1 MKKYLTWSVM
11 LLMVVALVAVSA
23 NCSST
28 EEEVVTYKVGALF
41 STTGGASNL
50 GVPEENTVDMI
61 VDQINDEGGI
71 NGHPLEVIV
80 YNDETNSEKCVTLA
94 TKLIEQDEVLAIIG
108 PTTSGNSVAIIETI
122 TTAEIPLVSC
132 AANIGIIEPVG
143 ERYWIFKTP
152 QTDKEAI
159 GEIYAYL
166 ASINI
171 SDIAIISNT
180 SGFGATGRAILLDEA
195 DDYGITVVDDQ
206 VFNEGD
212 TSVQS
217 QLTHIGGTD
226 AEAVVCW
233 DTDKGSAIVA
243 LDMQTL
249 QMEMPLFCSHGI
261 ANQAFIDAAGATA
274 NGVIFPA
281 GKLIIVDDIPASD
294 PQKEVLTQY
303 RDDYEVIY
311 GNGTINTFGGHAWDA
326 LQMVV
331 MALEDLDIEDPY
343 ESADSLADA
352 RAEVRDSI
360 EEITNFIG
368 ISGIFDM
375 SPDNH
380 LGMRAGSLAM
390 IEIVDGKWTWHQ

>member
-28 EEEVVTYKVGALF
+28 EEEAVTYKVGALF

-50 GVPEENTVDMI
+50 GVPEENTVKMV
-61 VDQINDEGGI
+61 VDQINDAGGI
-71 NGHPLEVIV
+71 NGHTLEVII

-108 PTTSGNSVAIIETI
+108 PTTSGNSLAIIETI
-122 TTAEIPLVSC
+122 TTAEIPLISC
-132 AANIGIIEPVG
+132 AANIGIVEPVG

-159 GEIYAYL
+159 AEIYTYL
-166 ASINI
+166 ESMNI
-171 SDIAIISNT
+171 SDIAIITNT
-180 SGFGATGRAILLDEA
+180 SGYGATGRAILLDDA

-212 TSVQS
+212 TSMQS

-249 QMEMPLFCSHGI
+249 QMEIPLFCSHGI
-261 ANQAFIDAAGATA
+261 ANQAFIDAAGAAA

-281 GKLIIVDDIPASD
+281 GKLIIVDDIPATD
-294 PQKEVLTQY
+294 PQKDVLTQY
-303 RDDYEVIY
+303 RDDYEAIY

-331 MALEDLDIEDPY
+331 MALEELTIADPY
-343 ESADSLADA
+343 ESADSLAEA
-352 RAEVRDSI
+352 RADIRDSI

-375 SPDNH
+375 SADNH

-390 IEIVDGKWTWHQ
+390 IEIVDGKWTWFK

>member
-28 EEEVVTYKVGALF
+28 EEEAVTYKVGALF

-50 GVPEENTVDMI
+50 GVPEENTVKMV
-61 VDQINDEGGI
+61 VDQINDAGGI
-71 NGHPLEVIV
+71 NGHTLEVII

-108 PTTSGNSVAIIETI
+108 PTTSGNSLAIIETI
-122 TTAEIPLVSC
+122 TTAEIPLISC
-132 AANIGIIEPVG
+132 AANIGIVEPVG

-159 GEIYAYL
+159 AEIYTYL
-166 ASINI
+166 ESINI
-171 SDIAIISNT
+171 SDIAIITNT
-180 SGFGATGRAILLDEA
+180 SGFGATGRAILLDDA

-249 QMEMPLFCSHGI
+249 QMEIPLFCSHGI
-261 ANQAFIDAAGATA
+261 ANQAFIDAAGAAA

-281 GKLIIVDDIPASD
+281 GKLIIVDDIPATD
-294 PQKEVLTQY
+294 PQKDVLTQY
-303 RDDYEVIY
+303 RDDYEAIY

-331 MALEDLDIEDPY
+331 MALEELAVADPY
-343 ESADSLADA
+343 ESADSLAEA
-352 RAEVRDSI
+352 RADIRDSI
-360 EEITNFIG
+360 EEITDFIG

-375 SPDNH
+375 SADNH

-390 IEIVDGKWTWHQ
+390 IEIVDGKWTWFK

>member
-1 MKKYLTWSVM
+1 M

-28 EEEVVTYKVGALF
+28 EEEAVTYKVGALF

-50 GVPEENTVDMI
+50 GVPEENTVKMV
-61 VDQINDEGGI
+61 VDQINDAGGI
-71 NGHPLEVIV
+71 NGHTLEVII

-108 PTTSGNSVAIIETI
+108 PTTSGNSLAIIETI
-122 TTAEIPLVSC
+122 TTAEIPLISC
-132 AANIGIIEPVG
+132 AANIGIVEPVG

-159 GEIYAYL
+159 AEIYTYL
-166 ASINI
+166 ESINI
-171 SDIAIISNT
+171 SDIAIITNT
-180 SGFGATGRAILLDEA
+180 SGFGATGRAILLDDA

-212 TSVQS
+212 TSMQS

-249 QMEMPLFCSHGI
+249 QMEIPLFCSHGI
-261 ANQAFIDAAGATA
+261 ANQAFIDAAGAAA

-281 GKLIIVDDIPASD
+281 GKLIIVDDIPATD
-294 PQKEVLTQY
+294 PQKDVLTQY
-303 RDDYEVIY
+303 RDDYEAIY

-331 MALEDLDIEDPY
+331 MALEELTVADPY
-343 ESADSLADA
+343 ESADSLAEA
-352 RAEVRDSI
+352 RADIRDSI
-360 EEITNFIG
+360 EEITDFIG

-375 SPDNH
+375 SADNH

-390 IEIVDGKWTWHQ
+390 IEIVDGKWTWFK

>member
-1 MKKYLTWSVM
+1 M

-23 NCSST
+23 NCCS
-28 EEEVVTYKVGALF
+28 EEAVTYKVGALF

-50 GVPEENTVDMI
+50 GVPEQNTVNMV
-61 VDQINDEGGI
+61 VDTINEAGGI
-71 NGHPLEVIV
+71 NGIPLEVIV
-80 YNDETNSEKCVTLA
+80 YNDETNTEKCVSLA
-94 TKLIEQDEVLAIIG
+94 TKLIEQDKVLAIIG
-108 PTTSGNSVAIIETI
+108 PTTSGNSLAILDTI
-122 TTAEIPLVSC
+122 TTAQIPLVSC
-132 AANIGIIEPVG
+132 AANIGIVEPVS

-166 ASINI
+166 ASMDI
-171 SDIAIISNT
+171 SKVAIISNT
-180 SGFGATGRAILLDEA
+180 SGFGATGKGILLDDA

-212 TSVQS
+212 TSMQS

-249 QMEMPLFCSHGI
+249 QMEMPLLCSHGI
-261 ANQAFIDAAGATA
+261 ANQAFIDGAGAAA

-281 GKLIIVDDIPASD
+281 GKLLIVDDLPADD
-294 PQKEVLTQY
+294 PQKVILTQY
-303 RDDYEVIY
+303 KQNYEAIY

-326 LQMVV
+326 LYMVV
-331 MALEDLDIEDPY
+331 TALDKLPAGDPY
-343 ESADSLADA
+343 ESADSLAAA
-352 RAEVRDSI
+352 RATVRDSI
-360 EEITNFIG
+360 EQITNFAG
-368 ISGIFDM
+368 VSGIFDM
-375 SPDNH
+375 SPTDH

-390 IEIVDGKWTWHQ
+390 IEIVDGKWTWSQ

>member
-1 MKKYLTWSVM
+1 MKKYLTMSVM

-50 GVPEENTVDMI
+50 GVPEENTVKMV
-61 VDQINDEGGI
+61 VDQINDAGGI
-71 NGHPLEVIV
+71 NGHPLEVII
-80 YNDETNSEKCVTLA
+80 YNDETLPEKAVTLA

-108 PTTSGNSVAIIETI
+108 PTTSGNSLAILDTI
-122 TTAEIPLVSC
+122 TTAEITLVSC
-132 AANIGIIEPVG
+132 AANIGIVEPVG

-152 QTDKEAI
+152 QTDKEVIA
-159 GEIYAYL
+159 EIYTYL
-166 ASINI
+166 ESMNI
-171 SDIAIISNT
+171 SDIAIITNT
-180 SGFGATGRAILLDEA
+180 SAYGATGRGILKTDA
-195 DDYGITVVDDQ
+195 DDYGITIVDDQ
-206 VFNEGD
+206 TFSEGD
-212 TSVQS
+212 TSMQS
-217 QLTHIGGTD
+217 QLTHIKGTD

-249 QMEMPLFCSHGI
+249 QMEMPLLCSHGI
-261 ANQAFIDAAGATA
+261 ANMAFINAAGDAS

-281 GKLIIVDDIPASD
+281 GKLLIVDDIPASD
-294 PQKEVLTQY
+294 PQKDVLTQY
-303 RDDYEVIY
+303 RDDYEAIY

-326 LQMVV
+326 LQMLV
-331 MALEDLDIEDPY
+331 MALEELTVADPY
-343 ESADSLADA
+343 ESADSLAEA

-360 EEITNFIG
+360 EQITDFVG

-375 SPDNH
+375 SANNH
-380 LGMRAGSLAM
+380 LGMQPGSLAL
-390 IEIVDGKWTWHQ
+390 IEIVDGEWTWSQ

>member
-50 GVPEENTVDMI
+50 GVPEENTVKMV
-61 VDQINDEGGI
+61 VDQINDAGGI
-71 NGHPLEVIV
+71 NGHPLEVII

-122 TTAEIPLVSC
+122 TTAEIPLISC

-166 ASINI
+166 VSINI
-171 SDIAIISNT
+171 SEIAIISNT
-180 SGFGATGRAILLDEA
+180 SGFGATGRAILLDDA

-249 QMEMPLFCSHGI
+249 QMDIPLFCSHGI

-294 PQKEVLTQY
+294 PQKDVLTQY
-303 RDDYEVIY
+303 RDDYEALY
-311 GNGTINTFGGHAWDA
+311 GNGTINTFGGHAWDS

-352 RAEVRDSI
+352 RAAIRDSI
-360 EEITNFIG
+360 EQITGFVG

-375 SPDNH
+375 SADNH

>member
-1 MKKYLTWSVM
+1 MKKYLTMSVM

-50 GVPEENTVDMI
+50 GVPEQNTVNMV
-61 VDQINDEGGI
+61 VDQINDAGGI

-108 PTTSGNSVAIIETI
+108 PTTSGNSLAILDTI

-132 AANIGIIEPVG
+132 AANIGIVEPVG

-159 GEIYAYL
+159 AEIYAYL
-166 ASINI
+166 ASMDI

-180 SGFGATGRAILLDEA
+180 SGFGATGRGILLDDA

-261 ANQAFIDAAGATA
+261 ANQAFIDAAGAAA

-294 PQKEVLTQY
+294 PQKDVLTQY
-303 RDDYEVIY
+303 RDDYEAIY

-326 LQMVV
+326 IQMVV
-331 MALEDLDIEDPY
+331 MALEELPVAEPY
-343 ESADSLADA
+343 ASADSLADA
-352 RAEVRDSI
+352 RAAIRDSI
-360 EEITNFIG
+360 EQITGFVG

-375 SPDNH
+375 SADNH
-380 LGMRAGSLAM
+380 LGMRTGSLAM
-390 IEIVDGKWTWHQ
+390 IEIVDGKWTWSQ

>member
-23 NCSST
+23 NCSSE
-28 EEEVVTYKVGALF
+28 EEEVVTYKVGAIF

-50 GVPEENTVDMI
+50 GVPEKNTVNMI
-61 VDQINDEGGI
+61 VDQINDAGGI
-71 NGHPLEVIV
+71 NGHPLEVII

-180 SGFGATGRAILLDEA
+180 SGFGATGRAILLDDA

-294 PQKEVLTQY
+294 PQKDVLTQY
-303 RDDYEVIY
+303 RDDYEAIY

-375 SPDNH
+375 SADNH

>member
-28 EEEVVTYKVGALF
+28 EEEAVTYKVGALF

-50 GVPEENTVDMI
+50 GVPEENTVKMV
-61 VDQINDEGGI
+61 VDQINDAGGI
-71 NGHPLEVIV
+71 NGHTLEVII

-108 PTTSGNSVAIIETI
+108 PTTSGNSLAIIETI
-122 TTAEIPLVSC
+122 TTAEIPLISC
-132 AANIGIIEPVG
+132 AANIGIVEPVG

-159 GEIYAYL
+159 AEIYTYL
-166 ASINI
+166 ESINI
-171 SDIAIISNT
+171 SDIAIITNT
-180 SGFGATGRAILLDEA
+180 SGFGATGRAILLDDA

-212 TSVQS
+212 TSMQS

-249 QMEMPLFCSHGI
+249 QMEIPLFCSHGI
-261 ANQAFIDAAGATA
+261 ANQAFIDAAGAAA

-281 GKLIIVDDIPASD
+281 GKLIIVDDIPATD
-294 PQKEVLTQY
+294 PQKDVLTQY
-303 RDDYEVIY
+303 RDDYEAIY

-331 MALEDLDIEDPY
+331 MALEEITVADPY
-343 ESADSLADA
+343 ESADSLAEA
-352 RAEVRDSI
+352 RADIRDSI
-360 EEITNFIG
+360 EEITDFIG

-375 SPDNH
+375 SADNH

-390 IEIVDGKWTWHQ
+390 IEIVDGKWTWFK

>member
-50 GVPEENTVDMI
+50 GVPEENTVKMV
-61 VDQINDEGGI
+61 VDQINDAGGI
-71 NGHPLEVIV
+71 NGHPLEVII
-80 YNDETNSEKCVTLA
+80 YNDETNPEKCVTLA

-180 SGFGATGRAILLDEA
+180 SGFGATGRAILLDDA

-249 QMEMPLFCSHGI
+249 QMDIPLFCSHGI

-294 PQKEVLTQY
+294 PQKDVLTQY

-331 MALEDLDIEDPY
+331 MALEELPVAEPY
-343 ESADSLADA
+343 ASADSLADA
-352 RAEVRDSI
+352 RAAIRDSI
-360 EEITNFIG
+360 EQITGFVG

-375 SPDNH
+375 SADNH